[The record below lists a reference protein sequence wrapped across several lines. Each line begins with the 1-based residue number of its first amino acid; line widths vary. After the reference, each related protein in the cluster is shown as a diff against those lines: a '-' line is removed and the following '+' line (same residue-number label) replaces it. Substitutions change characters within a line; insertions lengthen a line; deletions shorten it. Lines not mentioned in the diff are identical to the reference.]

1 MLPPVVA
8 AVDGSV
14 EGLAAAEWAA
24 HEAVRRER
32 ALRLVHAWDWHPR
45 QETGATANAAQRH
58 QAGRVLRR
66 AARRVR
72 AVCPELTPY
81 EDQVE
86 GPPAEALLKAAAEAE
101 LLVLGSHGTGG
112 TTGSL
117 LGSVALGVVARSA
130 HPVVLVRADEERGD
144 EFPAGG
150 ESPAVDEIPV
160 GGDSPAADEPAAAYG
175 SGDAR
180 RAGAEGGAGAG
191 QASRDVLLGVDAD
204 AAGDQVVRFAFEAA
218 RLRGARLR
226 VLSAWHPPTPLTL
239 GPAAAAAFDDPWR
252 AEDRLGALDAVLR
265 PWHERY
271 PDVRVLVTAVHDRP
285 APALVRAARGA
296 GLLVVGHRLTDRPG
310 PPCTGPVT
318 HAVIHHATCPVAV
331 VPHF

>member
-8 AVDGSV
+8 GIDGSV

-24 HEAVRRER
+24 REAVRRER
-32 ALRLVHAWDWHPR
+32 ALALVHVLDWHPR

-66 AARRVR
+66 AARRAR
-72 AVCPELTPY
+72 AVCPELAPY

-86 GPPAEALLKAAAEAE
+86 GPPMEALLKAAAEAE

-117 LGSVALGVVARSA
+117 VGSVALGVVTRSVR
-130 HPVVLVRADEERGD
+130 PVVLVRADE
-144 EFPAGG
+144 GG
-150 ESPAVDEIPV
+150 VE
-160 GGDSPAADEPAAAYG
+160 EPAAAHENPAA
-175 SGDAR
+175 DASAVAHESA
-180 RAGAEGGAGAG
+180 AGVGAGD
-191 QASRDVLLGVDAD
+191 ASRDVLLGVDAD
-204 AAGDQVVRFAFEAA
+204 AVCEEVVRFAFEAA
-218 RLRGARLR
+218 RTRGVRLR

-239 GPAAAAAFDDPWR
+239 GPAAAAALDDPWR
-252 AEDRLGALDAVLR
+252 AEDRLGAVDAVLR

-285 APALVRAARGA
+285 APALLGAARGA
-296 GLLVVGHRLTDRPG
+296 GLLVVGHRLTERSG

>member
-8 AVDGSV
+8 GIDGSV

-32 ALRLVHAWDWHPR
+32 ALRLVHVWDWHPR

-58 QAGRVLRR
+58 QAGRALRR

-72 AVCPELTPY
+72 VVCPELTPY

-86 GPPAEALLKAAAEAE
+86 GPPVEALLKAGAEAE

-117 LGSVALGVVARSA
+117 VGSVALDVAARSA
-130 HPVVLVRADEERGD
+130 HPVVLVRADEERG
-144 EFPAGG
+144 G
-150 ESPAVDEIPV
+150 ESPAADEIRA
-160 GGDSPAADEPAAAYG
+160 GGESPAADEPAATYG

-180 RAGAEGGAGAG
+180 RAGVEGGAGAG

-204 AAGDQVVRFAFEAA
+204 AAREEVVRFAFEAA

-239 GPAAAAAFDDPWR
+239 GTAAAAAFDDPWR

-296 GLLVVGHRLTDRPG
+296 GLLVVGHRLTDRSG